1 MIRDVGSE
9 PTGPR
14 HARDQGP
21 ERLIGRLS
29 REEPPTEEVGVR
41 DMWQQVSDSVGG
53 YLPSLVGAIALL
65 LLFWLGAVVL
75 SAIVRK
81 VVKRYELDV
90 KVLRLLDPNAKATRS
105 GEWVGRI
112 VFIVVMLFGLS
123 AFFNALDLDLVT
135 EPVNRML
142 GEVFEFAPRLLG
154 AGLILILAWLLA
166 SLVRLLSARGLGAA
180 RVDERLEDA
189 GAATKGTLAKSV
201 SSVLYWLVLLLF
213 LPMILDILSLEGLL
227 APVQSMLNGFLG
239 FLPNLFAAGLILLI
253 GWFLARI
260 VRQIVTGLLEA
271 AGADRLATD
280 ETDHGSH
287 RMRVSSIGGTI
298 VYALILLPV
307 VVASLDALALGA
319 VADPAKQMLGTVLDA
334 LPNVLTAFL
343 ILGLA
348 YLVARLVSGLVSD
361 LLGRLG
367 FDNLF
372 SWLGIRRNVEPGTR
386 TPSQMMG
393 SLVLVATIYL
403 AAVEASRQLGFTVLT
418 ELLADFAVFA
428 GQVFLGLVIFALGLY
443 LSRFAT
449 TLIESTQGRHS
460 GLLARAAR
468 VSILIF
474 SAAMALRQ
482 MGIAEDIVTTAFTLL
497 LGALAVAFAIAFGLG
512 GRDAARAQ
520 LEKLGVV
527 SKREGS

>member
-1 MIRDVGSE
+1 MKE
-9 PTGPR
+9 
-14 HARDQGP
+14 
-21 ERLIGRLS
+21 
-29 REEPPTEEVGVR
+29 
-41 DMWQQVSDSVGG
+41 MWQQITDSVGG

-65 LLFWLGAVVL
+65 LLFWLGAVIL
-75 SAIVRK
+75 SAVVRK

-90 KVLRLLDPNAKATRS
+90 KVLRLLDPDAKETSS
-105 GEWVGRI
+105 GVWAGRV
-112 VFIVVMLFGLS
+112 VFLIVMLFGLS

-154 AGLILILAWLLA
+154 AALILILAWVVA
-166 SLVRLLSARGLGAA
+166 SLVRLVSRRGLGVA
-180 RVDERLEDA
+180 RVEERLASA
-189 GAATKGTLAKSV
+189 GASTKGTLATSV
-201 SSVLYWLVLLLF
+201 SSVLYWLVMLLF
-213 LPMILDILSLEGLL
+213 LPLILDVLSLEGLL

-239 FLPNLFAAGLILLI
+239 FLPNLFAAGLILLV

-260 VRQIVTGLLEA
+260 IRQIVTGLLEA
-271 AGADRLATD
+271 AGADRLSGAERTD
-280 ETDHGSH
+280 T
-287 RMRVSSIGGTI
+287 RRLRISSIGGGI

-307 VVASLDALALGA
+307 IVASLDALALGA
-319 VADPAKQMLGTVLDA
+319 VADPAKQMLATVLDA

-348 YLVARLVSGLVSD
+348 YLVARIVSGLVAD

-372 SWLGIRRNVEPGTR
+372 TWIGIRRSADAGTR

-393 SLVLVATIYL
+393 SFVLVATIYL
-403 AAVEASRQLGFTVLT
+403 AAVEASRQLGFAVLT
-418 ELLADFAVFA
+418 ELLAEFAVFA

-443 LSRFAT
+443 FARFAT
-449 TLIESTQGRHS
+449 NIIASTEGRHS
-460 GLLARAAR
+460 GALARVAR
-468 VSILIF
+468 ASILIF

-497 LGALAVAFAIAFGLG
+497 LGAVAVAFAIAFGLG
-512 GRDAARAQ
+512 GRDAARSQ
-520 LEKLGVV
+520 LDKVGALA
-527 SKREGS
+527 KRDGS